1 MERHGVTVALWLC
14 QPASERPGP
23 LASHWQAQV
32 PGTPGGPG
40 HVPVVSDSRNSL
52 SVFPAEFCPARA
64 GTDVTAQNRVKS
76 CGNHPPFNN
85 SCCESVRLASEK
97 KRDLFFLCSPNF
109 SEWICEADRLH
120 VPKSYALPEAKA
132 ADCQRGELTSL

>member
-76 CGNHPPFNN
+76 CGNHPPQVLTIAVASQYDSPARRKGICSFFARPI
-85 SCCESVRLASEK
+85 SRSGSVKLTGFMFPNRTLYRKQRRPTASGV
-97 KRDLFFLCSPNF
+97 N
-109 SEWICEADRLH
+109 
-120 VPKSYALPEAKA
+120 
-132 ADCQRGELTSL
+132 